1 MKRNKEEVLQTIK
14 EYNVRSIRL
23 AFCDVFGR
31 LKNISITPEELS
43 EAFSTGVPINAAAVK
58 DFGEGIFCD
67 LFLHP
72 QPETFSLLP
81 WQPEDDMVARM
92 FCSMTYP
99 DGTPFVERGTKSLLI
114 QAIKEADA
122 LGYEFYFGTELSY
135 YLFKTD
141 ENGNPTNEPA
151 DNAGYLDVEPED
163 GCEDIRRQVNH
174 ALRYMEV
181 KPNDMFHLSGPGQN
195 MIDFGLS
202 NPLRAGDHIITA
214 KTIIKLTAKNNGFF
228 ADFSPKPIEGKRGN
242 GLHIQFAVVANDGNS
257 NAINNAVAGILA
269 KSREMTL
276 FFNPTPDSYK
286 RLGRDGAPKYIS
298 WSTENRSQL
307 LRIPETKAHMRSA
320 ELRLANSNTNPFLAY
335 ALIIYASLYGIK
347 NNLTLPEPVNFS
359 FSLAEPEVLA
369 KYEKLPETYI
379 DACRIAEQ
387 SEFIREVLPDDIIN
401 LYLNK

>member
-1 MKRNKEEVLQTIK
+1 MKRNKEEVIRTVK
-14 EYNVRSIRL
+14 EENIRSIRL

-43 EAFSTGVPINAAAVK
+43 EAFSIGVPINAAAVK

-72 QPETFSLLP
+72 EPETFSLLP
-81 WQPEDDMVARM
+81 WQPKDDMVARM

-99 DGTPFVERGTKSLLI
+99 DGTPFVERGTKSLLLK
-114 QAIKEADA
+114 AIKEAEE

-135 YLFKTD
+135 YLFKLD
-141 ENGNPTNEPA
+141 ANDNPTAEPV
-151 DNAGYLDVEPED
+151 DDAGYLDVEPDD

-174 ALRYMEV
+174 ALRYMDV

-195 MIDFGLS
+195 MIDFGLA
-202 NPLRAGDHIITA
+202 NPLRAGDSIITA
-214 KTIIKLTAKNNGFF
+214 KTIIRLTAKNNGLF
-228 ADFSPKPIEGKRGN
+228 ADFSPKPLEGKRGN
-242 GLHIQFAVVANDGNS
+242 ALHIKFSVLANDGNS
-257 NAINNAVAGILA
+257 NALSNAVAGILDKA
-269 KSREMTL
+269 RDMTL
-276 FFNPTPDSYK
+276 FFNATPEAYK

-307 LRIPETKAHMRSA
+307 LRIPESGTHMHSA
-320 ELRLANSNTNPFLAY
+320 ECRLANSSVNPYLAF
-335 ALIIYASLYGIK
+335 ALIIQASLHGIK
-347 NNLTLPEPVNFS
+347 NNLTLPEVSNFS
-359 FSLAEPEVLA
+359 FSLAEPEVLSQ
-369 KYEKLPETYI
+369 YEKLPETFI

-387 SEFIREVLPDDIIN
+387 SDFIKEILPDDIIK